1 MPGFD
6 YFCSA
11 NVLVYIGDRPLLEA
25 AGLSYDVQ
33 ESKRPIYGYSSRMF
47 DAVARGN
54 VLVSG
59 EILIN
64 YVHQDYLYDE
74 INAAL
79 GVSTAAQQPN
89 FRPEVSTELTSG
101 ADLLDQAMQNNSSSL
116 ATKQALASRYWN
128 VGQDETLAEN
138 TPQTFAN
145 TYNPI
150 DSVGGVNIKVAFGEQ
165 NSSMPNGRSAYLLEN
180 VHFTGRGQRIFVDHE
195 SIVESYTFF
204 ARNVRTLNVPIYKS
218 VDVVTN
224 SPNSL
229 SASNSV
235 TSPEGTLSTGFDPS

>member
-11 NVLVYIGDRPLLEA
+11 NVVVYIGDRPLLEA

-59 EILIN
+59 EVLIN
-64 YVHQDYLYDE
+64 YVHQDYLYE
-74 INAAL
+74 AINSAL

-89 FRPEVSTELTSG
+89 LRLNLESEPLKSG
-101 ADLLDQAMQNNSSSL
+101 LQVLDEASSLGSSSF
-116 ATKQALASRYWN
+116 ATERALANKYWN
-128 VGQDETLAEN
+128 IGQDEDLVGASGE
-138 TPQTFAN
+138 PFAN

-150 DSVGGVNIKVAFGEQ
+150 DSIGGVNIKVAFGEQ

-204 ARNVRTLNVPIYKS
+204 ARNVRTLNIPVYKQ
-218 VDVVTN
+218 VNV
-224 SPNSL
+224 
-229 SASNSV
+229 
-235 TSPEGTLSTGFDPS
+235 E